1 MPDEKKA
8 EQKKYMV
15 SLPADPRQRDIEQ
28 FQAARRKFGPVSE
41 TRKYGVEYNGE
52 FVRAAA
58 ELGWIE
64 GLKPDD
70 VGDMRAGAVLQLANP
85 ISEWISEAID
95 LPGE

>member
-8 EQKKYMV
+8 EKKSYTV
-15 SLPADPRQRDIEQ
+15 TLPEDPRQRDIEQ
-28 FQAARRKFGPVSE
+28 FQAARRKFAPPFESL
-41 TRKYGVEYNGE
+41 TGVEYNGA

-70 VGDMRAGAVLQLANP
+70 VGDMRAGVVAQLATP
-85 ISEWISEAID
+85 INAWISEALD
-95 LPGE
+95 LPGK